1 MTRLSL
7 EIPSYSNSISLD
19 PNTRSIVT
27 VSTFLLFVNL
37 ILKNELIRDTHSSY
51 IKFFII
57 ISAAYCKQ
65 FKQPVIELD
74 LDNDRLL
81 NYLSYIEY

>member
-7 EIPSYSNSISLD
+7 KIPSYSNSISLD

-37 ILKNELIRDTHSSY
+37 ILKNELIRDTHSS
-51 IKFFII
+51 
-57 ISAAYCKQ
+57 
-65 FKQPVIELD
+65 
-74 LDNDRLL
+74 
-81 NYLSYIEY
+81 